1 MPTIGASHGHPG
13 RRRAWLRR
21 PAAAR
26 SGGTLAIYTGLITL
40 PRLRDDLLGHGI
52 APDLPR

>member
-1 MPTIGASHGHPG
+1 VRRHGHPG

-26 SGGTLAIYTGLITL
+26 SGGTLAIYTGLITFPL
-40 PRLRDDLLGHGI
+40 LRDDLLGHGI